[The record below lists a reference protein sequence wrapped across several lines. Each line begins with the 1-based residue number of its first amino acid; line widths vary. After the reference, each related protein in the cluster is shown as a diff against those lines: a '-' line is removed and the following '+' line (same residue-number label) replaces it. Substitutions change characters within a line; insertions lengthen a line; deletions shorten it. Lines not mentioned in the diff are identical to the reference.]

1 MPITTTTVTAAVDVR
16 IHCGPARR
24 CTALIV
30 ALDAA
35 RTRLDDALADL
46 HALVADGEL
55 CADAAGDLEREYV
68 ARHLRRVAELE
79 QRGALACTP
88 DEWLR
93 FVTTAARHEAAITR
107 ASEQR
112 HRARMRRATRH
123 SLVVAPGRITDP
135 AIAMLVDRELDTE
148 AQEIRAELAAAALL

>member
-1 MPITTTTVTAAVDVR
+1 MPITTTTLTPAGDVR

-24 CTALIV
+24 CTALTV

-35 RTRLDDALADL
+35 RTRLDAALADL

-68 ARHLRRVAELE
+68 ARHLRRVADLE
-79 QRGALACTP
+79 QRGALACAP

-93 FVTTAARHEAAITR
+93 YVTTATRHEAATAR
-107 ASEQR
+107 AGERR
-112 HRARMRRATRH
+112 HRARMRRATRNC
-123 SLVVAPGRITDP
+123 LVVAPGRITDP
-135 AIAMLVDRELDTE
+135 AIAMLLDSEPDAE
-148 AQEIRAELAAAALL
+148 ACAIRADLAAASLL

>member
-16 IHCGPARR
+16 IHCGPLRR

-35 RTRLDDALADL
+35 RARLDAALAEL

-88 DEWLR
+88 DEWLH
-93 FVTTAARHEAAITR
+93 FVTTAMRHEAAIAR
-107 ASEQR
+107 AGERR

-123 SLVVAPGRITDP
+123 SLVVAPGRIADP
-135 AIAMLVDRELDTE
+135 AIAMLVDSELDAE